1 MKSMKKI
8 LFVAVALMAMST
20 TNVSAETTQSN
31 DVYLSTIYV
40 NEQVTT
46 HLIMPETI
54 RLVDISTDTIVG
66 NQVNDNIVRLKP
78 KGAMQD
84 YEQAGIVTVIGE
96 RQYKLVYR
104 SCLPFASTRFT
115 VPYWDMQEYQNPD
128 VSMSVGEISRYAIR
142 IFNTK
147 RTVENIH
154 SKKDKMKAWVN
165 HICSAGDYFFIDFSL
180 ENKTKIP
187 YDISEIRVKLEDK
200 KQKKATNYQS
210 IELTPEYM
218 LNCNKHFKKRYRNVL
233 VVKKL
238 TFPEAKVLKIEVS
251 ENQISGRT
259 IELNINYDDVLD
271 AALVH
276 LYFLDYRVGDAHACP
291 YRE

>member
-1 MKSMKKI
+1 MKSMKK
-8 LFVAVALMAMST
+8 LFLAAVAFVALST
-20 TNVSAETTQSN
+20 KSAGAQDTN
-31 DVYLSTIYV
+31 LRTIYV
-40 NEQVTT
+40 NKDVTT

-54 RLVDISTDTIVG
+54 KLVDISTDYVVG
-66 NQVNDNIVRLKP
+66 NQVNDNIVRVKP
-78 KGAMQD
+78 DTILADGETA
-84 YEQAGIVTVIGE
+84 AIATVIGE
-96 RQYKLVYR
+96 RHIAQYKLVYCSQ
-104 SCLPFASTRFT
+104 SCFVHTRFT
-115 VPYWDMQEYQNPD
+115 IPYCDAQDYTNPD
-128 VSMSVGEISRYAIR
+128 VQMSVAEMSRYAIR
-142 IFNTK
+142 MYNAK

-165 HICSAGDYFFIDFSL
+165 HICSAGDYFFIDFSM

-187 YDISEIRVKLEDK
+187 YDISDIRVKLEDK

-210 IELTPEYM
+210 VELTPEFM

-233 VVKKL
+233 VIKKL

-271 AALVH
+271 ADC
-276 LYFLDYRVGDAHACP
+276 FDD
-291 YRE
+291 

>member
-1 MKSMKKI
+1 MKSMKK
-8 LFVAVALMAMST
+8 LFLVAVAFVALST
-20 TNVSAETTQSN
+20 SSASAQETN
-31 DVYLSTIYV
+31 LRTIYV
-40 NEQVTT
+40 NKDVTT

-54 RLVDISTDTIVG
+54 KLVDISTDYVVG
-66 NQVNDNIVRLKP
+66 NQVNDNIVRIKP
-78 KGAMQD
+78 DTILADGETA
-84 YEQAGIVTVIGE
+84 AIATVIGE
-96 RQYKLVYR
+96 RHIAQYKLVYCSQ
-104 SCLPFASTRFT
+104 SCYVHTRFT
-115 VPYWDMQEYQNPD
+115 IPYCDAQEYTNPD
-128 VSMSVGEISRYAIR
+128 VQMSVAEMSRYAIR
-142 IFNTK
+142 IYNTK
-147 RTVENIH
+147 RSVENIH
-154 SKKDKMKAWVN
+154 TKKDKMKAWVN

-218 LNCNKHFKKRYRNVL
+218 LNYNKHFKKRYRNVL
-233 VVKKL
+233 AVKKL

-271 AALVH
+271 ADC
-276 LYFLDYRVGDAHACP
+276 FDD
-291 YRE
+291 

>member
-1 MKSMKKI
+1 MKSMKK
-8 LFVAVALMAMST
+8 LFLVAVAFVALST
-20 TNVSAETTQSN
+20 SSVSAQNTN
-31 DVYLSTIYV
+31 LRTIYV
-40 NEQVTT
+40 NKDVTT

-54 RLVDISTDTIVG
+54 KLVDISTDNVVG
-66 NQVNDNIVRLKP
+66 NQVNDNIVRIKP
-78 KGAMQD
+78 DTVLADGETA
-84 YEQAGIVTVIGE
+84 AIATVIGE
-96 RQYKLVYR
+96 RHIAQYKLVYCSQ
-104 SCLPFASTRFT
+104 SCFVHTRFT
-115 VPYWDMQEYQNPD
+115 IPYCDAQDYTNPD
-128 VSMSVGEISRYAIR
+128 VQMSVAEMSRYAIR
-142 IFNTK
+142 MYNAK

-187 YDISEIRVKLEDK
+187 YDISDIRVKLEDK

-210 IELTPEYM
+210 IELTPEFM

-271 AALVH
+271 ADC
-276 LYFLDYRVGDAHACP
+276 FDD
-291 YRE
+291 

>member
-1 MKSMKKI
+1 MKNIKSI
-8 LFVAVALMAMST
+8 LFAAVAFMAMST
-20 TNVSAETTQSN
+20 SN
-31 DVYLSTIYV
+31 ANAQTALSMDGTLGTIYV

-78 KGAMQD
+78 KGGMAD
-84 YEQAGIVTVIGE
+84 YTEAGVVTVIGE
-96 RQYKLVYR
+96 RHIAQYRVIYR
-104 SCLPFASTRFT
+104 SNTALASTRFT
-115 VPYWDMQEYQNPD
+115 VPCWDMQEYLNPD
-128 VSMSVGEISRYAIR
+128 VSMSVGEMSRYAIR
-142 IFNTK
+142 MFNAK
-147 RTVENIH
+147 RSVHGIH

-187 YDISEIRVKLEDK
+187 YDISEVRVKLEDK

-218 LNCNKHFKKRYRNVL
+218 LHGMKHFKKRYRNVL
-233 VVKKL
+233 VIKKL

-251 ENQISGRT
+251 ENQISGRVIT
-259 IELNINYDDVLD
+259 LNINYDDVLGAD
-271 AALVH
+271 C
-276 LYFLDYRVGDAHACP
+276 FDD
-291 YRE
+291 

>member
-1 MKSMKKI
+1 MKNMKKF
-8 LFVAVALMAMST
+8 LFAAVAFVAMSMDSADAQTSQT
-20 TNVSAETTQSN
+20 TDMS
-31 DVYLSTIYV
+31 LGTIYV

-46 HLIMPETI
+46 HLVMPETI

-78 KGAMQD
+78 KGVMQD
-84 YEQAGIVTVIGE
+84 YEQAGVVTVIGE
-96 RQYKLVYR
+96 RHIAQYKLIYR
-104 SCLPFASTRFT
+104 TCMTGVCTRFT

-128 VSMSVGEISRYAIR
+128 VQMSVGEMSRYAIR
-142 IFNTK
+142 IFNAK
-147 RTVENIH
+147 RSVTGIH

-210 IELTPEYM
+210 VELTPEFM

-259 IELNINYDDVLD
+259 IELNINYDDVLGAD
-271 AALVH
+271 C
-276 LYFLDYRVGDAHACP
+276 FD
-291 YRE
+291 E

>member
-8 LFVAVALMAMST
+8 FLAAVAFVALSINSVHAQDK
-20 TNVSAETTQSN
+20 V
-31 DVYLSTIYV
+31 LSTLYV
-40 NEQVTT
+40 NKDVTT

-54 RLVDISTDTIVG
+54 KLVDISTDHVVG
-66 NQVNDNIVRLKP
+66 NQVNDNIVRIKP
-78 KGAMQD
+78 DTIMTDGETA
-84 YEQAGIVTVIGE
+84 AVVTVIGE
-96 RQYKLVYR
+96 RHIAQYKLVY
-104 SCLPFASTRFT
+104 SVLPNIVHTRFT
-115 VPYWDMQEYQNPD
+115 IPYCDTQEYQNPD
-128 VSMSVGEISRYAIR
+128 VQMSVAEMSRYAIR
-142 IFNTK
+142 MFNAK
-147 RTVENIH
+147 RSVQNIH

-210 IELTPEYM
+210 IELTLEYM
-218 LNCNKHFKKRYRNVL
+218 LNWNKHFKKRYRNVL

-259 IELNINYDDVLD
+259 IELNINYDDVLKAD
-271 AALVH
+271 C
-276 LYFLDYRVGDAHACP
+276 FDD
-291 YRE
+291 

>member
-1 MKSMKKI
+1 MKSMKK
-8 LFVAVALMAMST
+8 LFLAAVAFVALST
-20 TNVSAETTQSN
+20 SSASAQDAN
-31 DVYLSTIYV
+31 LRTIYV
-40 NEQVTT
+40 NKDVTT

-54 RLVDISTDTIVG
+54 KLVDISTDYVVG
-66 NQVNDNIVRLKP
+66 NQVNDNIVRIKP
-78 KGAMQD
+78 DTILADGETA
-84 YEQAGIVTVIGE
+84 AIATVIGE
-96 RQYKLVYR
+96 RHIAQYKLVYCSQ
-104 SCLPFASTRFT
+104 SCFVHTRFT
-115 VPYWDMQEYQNPD
+115 IPYCDAQDYTNPD
-128 VSMSVGEISRYAIR
+128 VQMSVAEMSRYAIR
-142 IFNTK
+142 MYNAK

-165 HICSAGDYFFIDFSL
+165 HICSAGDYFFIDFSM

-187 YDISEIRVKLEDK
+187 YDISDIRVKLEDK

-210 IELTPEYM
+210 VELTPEFM

-271 AALVH
+271 ADC
-276 LYFLDYRVGDAHACP
+276 FDD
-291 YRE
+291 

>member
-1 MKSMKKI
+1 MKSMRK
-8 LFVAVALMAMST
+8 LFLVAVAFVALST
-20 TNVSAETTQSN
+20 SSASAQDAN
-31 DVYLSTIYV
+31 LRTIYV
-40 NEQVTT
+40 NKDVTT

-54 RLVDISTDTIVG
+54 KLVDISTDYVVG
-66 NQVNDNIVRLKP
+66 NQVNDNIVRIKP
-78 KGAMQD
+78 DTILADGETA
-84 YEQAGIVTVIGE
+84 AIATVIGE
-96 RQYKLVYR
+96 RHIAQYKLVYCSQ
-104 SCLPFASTRFT
+104 SCFVHTRFT
-115 VPYWDMQEYQNPD
+115 IPYCDAQDYTNPD
-128 VSMSVGEISRYAIR
+128 VQMSVAEMSRYAIR
-142 IFNTK
+142 MYNAK

-210 IELTPEYM
+210 VELTPEFM

-233 VVKKL
+233 VIKKL
-238 TFPEAKVLKIEVS
+238 TFPEAKVLKIEIS

-259 IELNINYDDVLD
+259 IELNINYDDVLNAD
-271 AALVH
+271 C
-276 LYFLDYRVGDAHACP
+276 FDD
-291 YRE
+291 

>member
-8 LFVAVALMAMST
+8 VLATVAMMAMCT

-66 NQVNDNIVRLKP
+66 
-78 KGAMQD
+78 
-84 YEQAGIVTVIGE
+84 TVIGE
-96 RQYKLVYR
+96 RHIAQYKLVYR

-115 VPYWDMQEYQNPD
+115 VPYWDMQEYLNPD
-128 VSMSVGEISRYAIR
+128 VSMSIGEMSRYAIR

-147 RTVENIH
+147 RSVENIH

-218 LNCNKHFKKRYRNVL
+218 LNYNKHFKKRYRNVL

-259 IELNINYDDVLD
+259 IELDINYDDVLD
-271 AALVH
+271 ADC
-276 LYFLDYRVGDAHACP
+276 FDD
-291 YRE
+291 

>member
-1 MKSMKKI
+1 MKTMKTH
-8 LFVAVALMAMST
+8 FFAAMTAVFTMNAH
-20 TNVSAETTQSN
+20 SADAQSKE
-31 DVYLSTIYV
+31 SPMGTIFV

-78 KGAMQD
+78 TGAMND
-84 YEQAGIVTVIGE
+84 YEQAGVVTVIGE
-96 RQYKLVYR
+96 RHIAQYRLVYR
-104 SCLPFASTRFT
+104 TCMLLADTRYT
-115 VPYWDMQEYQNPD
+115 IPGWGLQEYTNPD
-128 VSMSVGEISRYAIR
+128 VQMSIGEMSRYAIR
-142 IFNTK
+142 LFNAK

-154 SKKDKMKAWVN
+154 SKKNKMKAWVN

-187 YDISEIRVKLEDK
+187 YDISDIRVKLEDK

-210 IELTPEYM
+210 IELTPEYT
-218 LNCNKHFKKRYRNVL
+218 LNHHTHFKKRYRNVI

-238 TFPEAKVLKIEVS
+238 TFPEAKVLKIEVC

-259 IELNINYDDVLD
+259 IELNINYDDVLKAD
-271 AALVH
+271 C
-276 LYFLDYRVGDAHACP
+276 FDD
-291 YRE
+291 

>member
-8 LFVAVALMAMST
+8 VFALVVMATMTTGAVNA
-20 TNVSAETTQSN
+20 QSKQAT
-31 DVYLSTIYV
+31 DFGLGTIYV
-40 NEQVTT
+40 NENVTT
-46 HLIMPETI
+46 HLVMPETI

-78 KGAMQD
+78 KAGMSD
-84 YEQAGIVTVIGE
+84 YDEAGIVTVIGE
-96 RQYKLVYR
+96 RHIAQYRLVYR
-104 SCLPFASTRFT
+104 TCTTPVVTRFT

-128 VSMSVGEISRYAIR
+128 VQMSVAEMSRYAIR
-142 IFNTK
+142 MFNAK
-147 RTVENIH
+147 RTVQNIH

-165 HICSAGDYFFIDFSL
+165 HICSAGDYFFIDFSM

-187 YDISEIRVKLEDK
+187 YDISDIRVKLEDK

-218 LNCNKHFKKRYRNVL
+218 LNYIKHFKKRYRNVI

-259 IELNINYDDVLD
+259 IELNINYDDVLNAD
-271 AALVH
+271 C
-276 LYFLDYRVGDAHACP
+276 FDD
-291 YRE
+291 

>member
-8 LFVAVALMAMST
+8 FLAAVAFVAMSI
-20 TNVSAETTQSN
+20 NSANAQDTI
-31 DVYLSTIYV
+31 LRTIYV
-40 NEQVTT
+40 NKDVTT

-54 RLVDISTDTIVG
+54 KLVDISTDHVVG
-66 NQVNDNIVRLKP
+66 NQVNDNIVRIKP
-78 KGAMQD
+78 DTILADGETA
-84 YEQAGIVTVIGE
+84 AIATVIGE
-96 RQYKLVYR
+96 RHIAQYKLVYCSQ
-104 SCLPFASTRFT
+104 SCFVHTRFT
-115 VPYWDMQEYQNPD
+115 IPYCDTQEYTNPD
-128 VSMSVGEISRYAIR
+128 VQMSVAEMSRYAIR
-142 IFNTK
+142 MFNAK

-165 HICSAGDYFFIDFSL
+165 HICSAGDYFFVDFSL

-210 IELTPEYM
+210 IELAPEYM
-218 LNCNKHFKKRYRNVL
+218 LNWQKHFKKRYRNVL

-238 TFPEAKVLKIEVS
+238 TFPEAKVLKIEVC

-259 IELNINYDDVLD
+259 IELNINYDDVLKAD
-271 AALVH
+271 C
-276 LYFLDYRVGDAHACP
+276 FDD
-291 YRE
+291 

>member
-1 MKSMKKI
+1 MKSMKKF
-8 LFVAVALMAMST
+8 LFAAVAFVAMSMDSADAQTSQT
-20 TNVSAETTQSN
+20 TDMS
-31 DVYLSTIYV
+31 LGTIYV
-40 NEQVTT
+40 NEQITT
-46 HLIMPETI
+46 HLVMPETI

-78 KGAMQD
+78 KGVMQD
-84 YEQAGIVTVIGE
+84 YEQAGVVTVIGE
-96 RQYKLVYR
+96 RHIAQYKLVYR
-104 SCLPFASTRFT
+104 TCMTGVCTRFT

-128 VSMSVGEISRYAIR
+128 VQMSVGEMSRYAIR
-142 IFNTK
+142 IFNAK
-147 RTVENIH
+147 RSVTGIH

-210 IELTPEYM
+210 VELTPEFM

-259 IELNINYDDVLD
+259 IELNINYDDVLGAD
-271 AALVH
+271 C
-276 LYFLDYRVGDAHACP
+276 FD
-291 YRE
+291 E

>member
-1 MKSMKKI
+1 MKKI
-8 LFVAVALMAMST
+8 FLAAVAFVALST
-20 TNVSAETTQSN
+20 SSVSAQDKFLN
-31 DVYLSTIYV
+31 TIYV

-78 KGAMQD
+78 TGAMSD

-96 RQYKLVYR
+96 RHIAQYRLIYR
-104 SCLPFASTRFT
+104 SCMSLASTSFT
-115 VPYWDMQEYQNPD
+115 VPHWDMQEYINPD
-128 VSMSVGEISRYAIR
+128 VNMSIGEMSRYAIR
-142 IFNTK
+142 MFNAK

-165 HICSAGDYFFIDFSL
+165 HICSAGDYFFIDFSM

-187 YDISEIRVKLEDK
+187 YDISDIRVKLEDK

-218 LNCNKHFKKRYRNVL
+218 LHNQTHFKKRYRNVL

-238 TFPEAKVLKIEVS
+238 TFPDAKVLKIEVS

-259 IELNINYDDVLD
+259 IELNINYDDVLKAD
-271 AALVH
+271 C
-276 LYFLDYRVGDAHACP
+276 FDD
-291 YRE
+291 

>member
-1 MKSMKKI
+1 MKSMRK
-8 LFVAVALMAMST
+8 LFLVAVAFVALST
-20 TNVSAETTQSN
+20 SSAGAQDAN
-31 DVYLSTIYV
+31 LRTIYV
-40 NEQVTT
+40 NKDVTT

-54 RLVDISTDTIVG
+54 KLVDISTDNVVG
-66 NQVNDNIVRLKP
+66 NQVNDNIVRIKP
-78 KGAMQD
+78 DTILADGETA
-84 YEQAGIVTVIGE
+84 AIATVIGE
-96 RQYKLVYR
+96 RHIAQYKLVYCSQ
-104 SCLPFASTRFT
+104 SCFVHTRFT
-115 VPYWDMQEYQNPD
+115 IPYCDAQDYTNPD
-128 VSMSVGEISRYAIR
+128 VQMSVAEMSRYAIR
-142 IFNTK
+142 MYNAK

-218 LNCNKHFKKRYRNVL
+218 LNYNKHFKKRYRNVL

-259 IELNINYDDVLD
+259 IELNINYDDVLGAD
-271 AALVH
+271 C
-276 LYFLDYRVGDAHACP
+276 FD
-291 YRE
+291 E

>member
-1 MKSMKKI
+1 MKNMKKF
-8 LFVAVALMAMST
+8 LFAAVAFVATSMG
-20 TNVSAETTQSN
+20 SAEAQTSQTTDMS
-31 DVYLSTIYV
+31 LGTIYV
-40 NEQVTT
+40 NEQITT
-46 HLIMPETI
+46 HLVMPETI

-78 KGAMQD
+78 KGVMQD
-84 YEQAGIVTVIGE
+84 YEQAGVVTVIGE
-96 RQYKLVYR
+96 RHIAQYKLVYR
-104 SCLPFASTRFT
+104 TCMTGVCTRFT

-128 VSMSVGEISRYAIR
+128 VQMSVGEMSRYAIR
-142 IFNTK
+142 IFNAK
-147 RTVENIH
+147 RSVTGIH

-210 IELTPEYM
+210 VELTPEFM

-259 IELNINYDDVLD
+259 IELNINYDDVLGAD
-271 AALVH
+271 C
-276 LYFLDYRVGDAHACP
+276 FD
-291 YRE
+291 E

>member
-1 MKSMKKI
+1 MKNMKKF
-8 LFVAVALMAMST
+8 LFAAVAFVAMSMDSADAQTSQT
-20 TNVSAETTQSN
+20 TDMS
-31 DVYLSTIYV
+31 LGTIYV
-40 NEQVTT
+40 NEQITT
-46 HLIMPETI
+46 HLVMPETI

-78 KGAMQD
+78 KGVMQD
-84 YEQAGIVTVIGE
+84 YEQAGVVTVIGE
-96 RQYKLVYR
+96 RHIAQYKLVYR
-104 SCLPFASTRFT
+104 TCMTGVCTRFT

-128 VSMSVGEISRYAIR
+128 VQMSVGEMSRYAIR
-142 IFNTK
+142 IFNAK
-147 RTVENIH
+147 RSVTGIH

-210 IELTPEYM
+210 VELTPEFM

-259 IELNINYDDVLD
+259 IELNINYDDVLGAD
-271 AALVH
+271 C
-276 LYFLDYRVGDAHACP
+276 FD
-291 YRE
+291 E

>member
-1 MKSMKKI
+1 MKKI
-8 LFVAVALMAMST
+8 LLFAVAFVAMST
-20 TNVSAETTQSN
+20 NNANAQDRV
-31 DVYLSTIYV
+31 LSTLYV
-40 NEQVTT
+40 NKDVTT

-54 RLVDISTDTIVG
+54 KLVDISTDYVVG
-66 NQVNDNIVRLKP
+66 NQVNDNIVRIKP
-78 KGAMQD
+78 DTILIDGETA
-84 YEQAGIVTVIGE
+84 AVVTVIGE
-96 RQYKLVYR
+96 RHIAQYKLVY
-104 SCLPFASTRFT
+104 SVLPNIVHTRFT
-115 VPYWDMQEYQNPD
+115 IPYNDTQEYQNPD
-128 VSMSVGEISRYAIR
+128 VQMSVAEMSRYAIR
-142 IFNTK
+142 MFNAK
-147 RTVENIH
+147 RSVQNIH

-218 LNCNKHFKKRYRNVL
+218 LNYGKHFKKRYRNVL
-233 VVKKL
+233 VIKKL
-238 TFPEAKVLKIEVS
+238 TFPEAKVLKIEVA

-271 AALVH
+271 ADC
-276 LYFLDYRVGDAHACP
+276 FDD
-291 YRE
+291 

>member
-1 MKSMKKI
+1 MKSMKK
-8 LFVAVALMAMST
+8 LFLAAVAFVALST
-20 TNVSAETTQSN
+20 SSVSAQNTN
-31 DVYLSTIYV
+31 LRTIYV
-40 NEQVTT
+40 NKDVTT

-54 RLVDISTDTIVG
+54 KLVDISTDKVVG
-66 NQVNDNIVRLKP
+66 NQVNDNIVRIKP
-78 KGAMQD
+78 DTILADGETA
-84 YEQAGIVTVIGE
+84 AIATVIGE
-96 RQYKLVYR
+96 RHIAQYKLVYCSQ
-104 SCLPFASTRFT
+104 SCFVHTRFT
-115 VPYWDMQEYQNPD
+115 IPYCDAQDYTNPD
-128 VSMSVGEISRYAIR
+128 VQMSVAEMSRYAIR
-142 IFNTK
+142 MYNAK

-187 YDISEIRVKLEDK
+187 YDISDIRVKLEDK

-210 IELTPEYM
+210 VELTPEFM

-271 AALVH
+271 ADC
-276 LYFLDYRVGDAHACP
+276 FDD
-291 YRE
+291 

>member
-1 MKSMKKI
+1 MSMDS
-8 LFVAVALMAMST
+8 ADAQTSQTTDMS
-20 TNVSAETTQSN
+20 
-31 DVYLSTIYV
+31 LGTIYV
-40 NEQVTT
+40 NEQITT
-46 HLIMPETI
+46 HLVMPETI

-96 RQYKLVYR
+96 RHIAQYKLVYR
-104 SCLPFASTRFT
+104 TCMTGVCTRFT

-128 VSMSVGEISRYAIR
+128 VQMSVGEMSRYAIR
-142 IFNTK
+142 IFNAK
-147 RTVENIH
+147 RSVTGIH

-210 IELTPEYM
+210 VELTPEFM

-259 IELNINYDDVLD
+259 IELNINYDDVLGAD
-271 AALVH
+271 C
-276 LYFLDYRVGDAHACP
+276 FD
-291 YRE
+291 E

>member
-8 LFVAVALMAMST
+8 FLAAVAFMAMSI
-20 TNVSAETTQSN
+20 NSVHAQ
-31 DVYLSTIYV
+31 DKVLSTLYV
-40 NEQVTT
+40 NKDVTT

-54 RLVDISTDTIVG
+54 KLVDISTDHVVG
-66 NQVNDNIVRLKP
+66 NQVNDNIVRIKP
-78 KGAMQD
+78 DTIMTDGETA
-84 YEQAGIVTVIGE
+84 AVVTVIGE
-96 RQYKLVYR
+96 RHIAQYKLVY
-104 SCLPFASTRFT
+104 SVLPNIVHTRFT
-115 VPYWDMQEYQNPD
+115 IPYCDTQEYQTPD
-128 VSMSVGEISRYAIR
+128 VQMSVAEMSRYAIR
-142 IFNTK
+142 MFNAK
-147 RTVENIH
+147 RSVQNIH

-218 LNCNKHFKKRYRNVL
+218 LNWNKHFKKRYRNVL
-233 VVKKL
+233 VIKKL

-259 IELNINYDDVLD
+259 IELNINYDDVLKAD
-271 AALVH
+271 C
-276 LYFLDYRVGDAHACP
+276 FDD
-291 YRE
+291 

>member
-8 LFVAVALMAMST
+8 FLFAVVAFIA
-20 TNVSAETTQSN
+20 
-31 DVYLSTIYV
+31 LSTNNAKAQDKVLSTLYI
-40 NEQVTT
+40 NKDVTT

-54 RLVDISTDTIVG
+54 KLVDISTDYVVG
-66 NQVNDNIVRLKP
+66 NQVNDNIVRIKP
-78 KGAMQD
+78 DTILTDGETA
-84 YEQAGIVTVIGE
+84 AVVTVIGE
-96 RQYKLVYR
+96 RHIAQYKLVY
-104 SCLPFASTRFT
+104 SVLPNIVHTRFT
-115 VPYWDMQEYQNPD
+115 IPCCDTQEYQNPD
-128 VSMSVGEISRYAIR
+128 VQMSVAEMSRYAIR
-142 IFNTK
+142 MFNAK
-147 RTVENIH
+147 RSVQNIH

-210 IELTPEYM
+210 IELTQEYM
-218 LNCNKHFKKRYRNVL
+218 LNWNKHFKKRYRNVL

-259 IELNINYDDVLD
+259 IELNINYDDVLKAD
-271 AALVH
+271 C
-276 LYFLDYRVGDAHACP
+276 FDD
-291 YRE
+291 